1 MLTISFSV
9 VLDEFL
15 TSRTICKYRN
25 TRNLLHCDSSKLN
38 AVLAPFHF
46 LFHRLY
52 LAGAIKT
59 VTWEMRTGGMNSSR
73 P

>member
-1 MLTISFSV
+1 MNAQLSGSSLRKEEPYETAMLTISFSV

-15 TSRTICKYRN
+15 TSSTIRKYRN

-46 LFHRLY
+46 FS
-52 LAGAIKT
+52 I
-59 VTWEMRTGGMNSSR
+59 
-73 P
+73 